1 MGSARRHRTVR
12 SVRRSRRKGPHP
24 ALQARCAWASPA
36 LAGEGVRS
44 RRSLGGEGLL
54 LPFPLLFL
62 IIFFYAPIAN
72 LLREGLTKDG
82 AFSLEFVRKILADDY
97 FQHVIL
103 FTLWQALLSTLAS
116 IILGLPLA
124 YILTRYDFPLKRA
137 VRALT
142 IVPFVLPA
150 ITVALG
156 FALLFGR
163 NGYLNQFLMKLF
175 GLSEPPLPIMYSLTG
190 IVLAHAFYNAPIIT
204 RTVHAA
210 WERLDPRYEES
221 ARTLGA
227 SRFYVFKDITLPM
240 ILPGLLSGAALV
252 FIFCFLSFPIVLS
265 VGGGRFSTIEVEIY
279 TRVVTRL
286 DPEFINYKLGAA
298 LALIGLMLSLGMTY
312 LYLRL
317 QGSFARQA
325 EHVRPRS
332 TIPLFV
338 GVRDLL
344 RPAKILLWLYVL
356 VSVLLFVGPVLAI
369 VIDSF
374 WEDTPGGGRWTLRWY
389 SYIFTP
395 DYEALLGDSPLQAIL
410 NSLGFGLGAT
420 MIAVP
425 LGLIFAYMIARLRWA
440 GRRLFDTLLMAPL
453 ATSSI
458 VLAFALLRAF
468 NAPPFKLAGT
478 ATAVI
483 IAHAVII
490 FPFVVRAL
498 VPVLENLD
506 MKIVEMARSLGASRW
521 RALREIELPLVAG
534 GLIAGAV
541 FAFALSLGEMS
552 ATLMLARPGLN
563 TMPVAVYRFLSQH
576 SLGAP
581 SAMSTVMI
589 AVSALA
595 FILLERWGE
604 RIFKHF

>member
-1 MGSARRHRTVR
+1 MRR
-12 SVRRSRRKGPHP
+12 
-24 ALQARCAWASPA
+24 W
-36 LAGEGVRS
+36 
-44 RRSLGGEGLL
+44 GGEQLL
-54 LPFPLLFL
+54 LALPVLFL
-62 IIFFYAPIAN
+62 VVFFYGPIAN

-82 AFSLEFVRKILADDY
+82 AFSLEFLWTVLTDDY
-97 FQHVIL
+97 FRHVIL

-116 IILGLPLA
+116 IALGLPLA
-124 YILTRYDFPLKRA
+124 FILTHYDFPLKRV

-163 NGYLNQFLMKLF
+163 NGYLNQLLMNLF

-221 ARTLGA
+221 ARALGA
-227 SRFYVFKDITLPM
+227 SRFFVFKDITLPM

-286 DPEFINYKLGAA
+286 DPQFVNYKIGAA
-298 LALIGLMLSLGMTY
+298 LALVGLVLSLAVTY

-317 QGSFARQA
+317 QGSLARQT
-325 EHVRPRS
+325 EQLRPRP
-332 TIPLFV
+332 TAPLFA

-344 RPAKILLWLYVL
+344 RPAKLLVWLYVL
-356 VSVLLFVGPVLAI
+356 ISVILFVGPVAAI
-369 VIDSF
+369 VVDSLR
-374 WEDTPGGGRWTLRWY
+374 EETAEGARWTLRWY

-395 DYEALLGDSPLQAIL
+395 NYEALVGDSPLRAII
-410 NSLGFGLGAT
+410 NSLSFGLGAT
-420 MIAVP
+420 AIAVP
-425 LGLIFAYMIARLRWA
+425 LGLIFAYVIARLHWA

-468 NAPPFKLAGT
+468 NAPPLRLVGT

-490 FPFVVRAL
+490 FPFIVRAL
-498 VPVLENLD
+498 VPILESLD
-506 MKIVEMARSLGASRW
+506 VRLTEMARSLGAGRF
-521 RALREIELPLVAG
+521 RALRDIELPLVAT

-552 ATLMLARPGLN
+552 ATLMLARPGLS

-581 SAMSTVMI
+581 SAMSVVMI
-589 AVSALA
+589 AVSAIA

-604 RIFKHF
+604 RALRF

>member
-1 MGSARRHRTVR
+1 
-12 SVRRSRRKGPHP
+12 
-24 ALQARCAWASPA
+24 
-36 LAGEGVRS
+36 
-44 RRSLGGEGLL
+44 
-54 LPFPLLFL
+54 
-62 IIFFYAPIAN
+62 
-72 LLREGLTKDG
+72 
-82 AFSLEFVRKILADDY
+82 
-97 FQHVIL
+97 
-103 FTLWQALLSTLAS
+103 
-116 IILGLPLA
+116 
-124 YILTRYDFPLKRA
+124 

-163 NGYLNQFLMKLF
+163 NGYLNQFLMHLF

-221 ARTLGA
+221 ARALGA
-227 SRFYVFKDITLPM
+227 SRFFVFKDITLPM

-286 DPEFINYKLGAA
+286 DPQFVNYKIGAA
-298 LALIGLMLSLGMTY
+298 LALVGLVLSLAVTY

-317 QGSFARQA
+317 QGSLALQT
-325 EHVRPRS
+325 EQLRPRP
-332 TIPLFV
+332 TAPLFA

-344 RPAKILLWLYVL
+344 RPAKLLVWLYVL
-356 VSVLLFVGPVLAI
+356 ISVILFVGPVAAI
-369 VIDSF
+369 VVDSLR
-374 WEDTPGGGRWTLRWY
+374 EETAEGARWTLRWY

-395 DYEALLGDSPLQAIL
+395 NYEALVGDSPLRAIV
-410 NSLGFGLGAT
+410 NSLIFGLGAT
-420 MIAVP
+420 AIAVP
-425 LGLIFAYMIARLRWA
+425 LGLIFAYVIARLRLDRSSC
-440 GRRLFDTLLMAPL
+440 RRRRQGVQSRRSLVDTLLMAPL

-468 NAPPFKLAGT
+468 NAPPLRLVGT

-490 FPFVVRAL
+490 FPFIVRAL
-498 VPVLENLD
+498 VPILESLD
-506 MKIVEMARSLGASRW
+506 VRLTEMARSLGAGRF
-521 RALREIELPLVAG
+521 RALRDIELPLVAT

-541 FAFALSLGEMS
+541 LAFALSLGEMS
-552 ATLMLARPGLN
+552 ATLMLARPGLS

-581 SAMSTVMI
+581 SAMSVVMI
-589 AVSALA
+589 AVSAIA

-604 RIFKHF
+604 RALRF

>member
-1 MGSARRHRTVR
+1 MNMRR
-12 SVRRSRRKGPHP
+12 
-24 ALQARCAWASPA
+24 W
-36 LAGEGVRS
+36 
-44 RRSLGGEGLL
+44 GGEQLL
-54 LPFPLLFL
+54 LALPVLFL
-62 IIFFYAPIAN
+62 VVFFYGPIAN

-82 AFSLEFVRKILADDY
+82 AFSLEFLWAVLTDDY
-97 FQHVIL
+97 FRHVIL

-116 IILGLPLA
+116 IALGLPLA
-124 YILTRYDFPLKRA
+124 FILTHYDFPLKRI

-163 NGYLNQFLMKLF
+163 NGYLNQLLMNLF

-221 ARTLGA
+221 ARALGA
-227 SRFYVFKDITLPM
+227 SRFFVFKDITLPM

-286 DPEFINYKLGAA
+286 DPQFVNYKIGAA
-298 LALIGLMLSLGMTY
+298 LALVGLVLSLAVTY

-317 QGSFARQA
+317 QGSLARQT
-325 EHVRPRS
+325 EQLRPRP
-332 TIPLFV
+332 TAPLFA

-344 RPAKILLWLYVL
+344 RPTKLLVWLYVL
-356 VSVLLFVGPVLAI
+356 ISVILFVGPVAAI
-369 VIDSF
+369 VVDSLR
-374 WEDTPGGGRWTLRWY
+374 EETAEGARWTLRWY

-395 DYEALLGDSPLQAIL
+395 NYEALVGDSPLRAIV
-410 NSLGFGLGAT
+410 NSLIFGLGAT
-420 MIAVP
+420 AIAVP
-425 LGLIFAYMIARLRWA
+425 LGLIFAYVIARLRLDRSSC
-440 GRRLFDTLLMAPL
+440 RRRRQGVQSRRSLVDTLLMAPL

-468 NAPPFKLAGT
+468 NAPPLRLVGT

-490 FPFVVRAL
+490 FPFIVRAL
-498 VPVLENLD
+498 VPILESLD
-506 MKIVEMARSLGASRW
+506 VRLTEMARSLGAGRF
-521 RALREIELPLVAG
+521 RALRDIELPLVAT

-552 ATLMLARPGLN
+552 ATLMLARPGLS

-581 SAMSTVMI
+581 SAMSVVMI
-589 AVSALA
+589 AVSAIA

-604 RIFKHF
+604 RALRF

>member
-1 MGSARRHRTVR
+1 MRR
-12 SVRRSRRKGPHP
+12 
-24 ALQARCAWASPA
+24 W
-36 LAGEGVRS
+36 
-44 RRSLGGEGLL
+44 GGEQLL
-54 LPFPLLFL
+54 LALPVLFL
-62 IIFFYAPIAN
+62 VVFFYGPIAN

-82 AFSLEFVRKILADDY
+82 AFSLEFLWTVLTDDY
-97 FQHVIL
+97 FRHVIL

-116 IILGLPLA
+116 IALGLPLA
-124 YILTRYDFPLKRA
+124 FILTHYDFPLKRV

-156 FALLFGR
+156 FVLLFGR
-163 NGYLNQFLMKLF
+163 NGYLNQLLMHLF

-221 ARTLGA
+221 ARALGA
-227 SRFYVFKDITLPM
+227 SRFSVFKDITLPL

-286 DPEFINYKLGAA
+286 DPQFVNYKIGAA
-298 LALIGLMLSLGMTY
+298 LALVGLVLSLAVTY

-317 QGSFARQA
+317 QGGLARQT
-325 EHVRPRS
+325 EQLRPRP
-332 TIPLFV
+332 TAPLFA

-344 RPAKILLWLYVL
+344 RPTKLLVWLYVL
-356 VSVLLFVGPVLAI
+356 ISVILFVGPVAAI
-369 VIDSF
+369 VVDSLR
-374 WEDTPGGGRWTLRWY
+374 EETAEGARWTLRWY

-395 DYEALLGDSPLQAIL
+395 NYEALVGDSPLRAII
-410 NSLGFGLGAT
+410 NSLSFGLGAT
-420 MIAVP
+420 AIAVP
-425 LGLIFAYMIARLRWA
+425 LGLIFAYVIARLHWA

-468 NAPPFKLAGT
+468 NAPPLRLVGSS
-478 ATAVI
+478 TAVI

-490 FPFVVRAL
+490 FPFIVRAL
-498 VPVLENLD
+498 VPILESLD
-506 MKIVEMARSLGASRW
+506 VRLTEMARSLGAGRF
-521 RALREIELPLVAG
+521 RALRDIELPLVAT

-552 ATLMLARPGLN
+552 ATLMLARPGLS

-581 SAMSTVMI
+581 SAMSVVMI
-589 AVSALA
+589 AVSAIA

-604 RIFKHF
+604 RALRF

>member
-1 MGSARRHRTVR
+1 MRR
-12 SVRRSRRKGPHP
+12 
-24 ALQARCAWASPA
+24 W
-36 LAGEGVRS
+36 
-44 RRSLGGEGLL
+44 GGEQLL
-54 LPFPLLFL
+54 LALPVLFL
-62 IIFFYAPIAN
+62 VVFFYGPIAN

-82 AFSLEFVRKILADDY
+82 AFSLEFLWAVLTDDY
-97 FQHVIL
+97 FRHVIL

-116 IILGLPLA
+116 IALGLPLA
-124 YILTRYDFPLKRA
+124 FILTHYDFPLKRI

-156 FALLFGR
+156 FVLLFGR
-163 NGYLNQFLMKLF
+163 NGYLNQLLMHLF

-221 ARTLGA
+221 ARALGA
-227 SRFYVFKDITLPM
+227 SRFFVFKDITLPM

-286 DPEFINYKLGAA
+286 DPQFVNYKIGAA
-298 LALIGLMLSLGMTY
+298 LALVGLVLSLAVTY

-317 QGSFARQA
+317 QGSLARQT
-325 EHVRPRS
+325 EQLRPRP
-332 TIPLFV
+332 TAPLFA

-344 RPAKILLWLYVL
+344 RPTKLLVWLYVL
-356 VSVLLFVGPVLAI
+356 ISVILFVGPVAAI
-369 VIDSF
+369 VVDSLR
-374 WEDTPGGGRWTLRWY
+374 EETAEGARWTLRWY

-395 DYEALLGDSPLQAIL
+395 NYEALVGDSPLRAIV
-410 NSLGFGLGAT
+410 NSLSFGLGAT
-420 MIAVP
+420 AIAVP
-425 LGLIFAYMIARLRWA
+425 LGLIFAYVIARLHWA

-468 NAPPFKLAGT
+468 NAPPLRLVGT

-490 FPFVVRAL
+490 FPFIVRAL
-498 VPVLENLD
+498 VPILESLD
-506 MKIVEMARSLGASRW
+506 VRLTEMARSLGAGRF
-521 RALREIELPLVAG
+521 RALRDIELPLVAT

-552 ATLMLARPGLN
+552 ATLMLARPGLS

-581 SAMSTVMI
+581 SAMSVVMI
-589 AVSALA
+589 AVSAIA

-604 RIFKHF
+604 RALRF

>member
-1 MGSARRHRTVR
+1 MRR
-12 SVRRSRRKGPHP
+12 
-24 ALQARCAWASPA
+24 W
-36 LAGEGVRS
+36 
-44 RRSLGGEGLL
+44 GGEQLL
-54 LPFPLLFL
+54 LALPVLFL
-62 IIFFYAPIAN
+62 VVFFYGPIAN

-82 AFSLEFVRKILADDY
+82 AFSLEFLWAVLTDDY
-97 FQHVIL
+97 FRYVIL

-116 IILGLPLA
+116 IALGLPLA
-124 YILTRYDFPLKRA
+124 FILTHYDFPLKRVA
-137 VRALT
+137 RALT

-163 NGYLNQFLMKLF
+163 NGYLNQFLMNLF

-190 IVLAHAFYNAPIIT
+190 IVLAHAFYNAPVIT

-210 WERLDPRYEES
+210 WERIDPRYEES
-221 ARTLGA
+221 ARALGA
-227 SRFYVFKDITLPM
+227 SRFFVFKDITLPM

-286 DPEFINYKLGAA
+286 DPQFVNYKIGAA
-298 LALIGLMLSLGMTY
+298 LALVGLVLSLAVTY

-317 QGSFARQA
+317 QGGLARQT
-325 EHVRPRS
+325 EQLRPRP
-332 TIPLFV
+332 TAPLFA

-344 RPAKILLWLYVL
+344 RPTKLLVWLYVL
-356 VSVLLFVGPVLAI
+356 CSVILFVGPVVAI
-369 VIDSF
+369 VVDSLR
-374 WEDTPGGGRWTLRWY
+374 EETAEGARWTLRWY

-395 DYEALLGDSPLQAIL
+395 NYEALVGDSPLRAIV
-410 NSLGFGLGAT
+410 NSVSFGLGAT
-420 MIAVP
+420 AIAVP
-425 LGLIFAYMIARLRWA
+425 LGLIFAYVIARLRWA

-468 NAPPFKLAGT
+468 NVPPLRLVGT

-490 FPFVVRAL
+490 FPFIVRAL
-498 VPVLENLD
+498 VPILESLD
-506 MKIVEMARSLGASRW
+506 VRLTEMARSLGAGRW
-521 RALREIELPLVAG
+521 RALREIELPLVAT

-552 ATLMLARPGLN
+552 ATLMLARPGLS

-581 SAMSTVMI
+581 SAMSVVMI
-589 AVSALA
+589 AVSAIA

-604 RIFKHF
+604 RALRF

>member
-1 MGSARRHRTVR
+1 MRR
-12 SVRRSRRKGPHP
+12 
-24 ALQARCAWASPA
+24 W
-36 LAGEGVRS
+36 
-44 RRSLGGEGLL
+44 GGEQLL
-54 LPFPLLFL
+54 LALPVLFL
-62 IIFFYAPIAN
+62 VVFFYGPIAN

-82 AFSLEFVRKILADDY
+82 AFSLEFLWAVLTDDY
-97 FQHVIL
+97 FRHVIL

-116 IILGLPLA
+116 IALGLPLA
-124 YILTRYDFPLKRA
+124 FILTHYDFPLKRI

-163 NGYLNQFLMKLF
+163 NGYLNQFLMHLF

-221 ARTLGA
+221 ARALGA
-227 SRFYVFKDITLPM
+227 SRFSVFKDITLPL

-286 DPEFINYKLGAA
+286 DPQFVNYKIGAA
-298 LALIGLMLSLGMTY
+298 LALVGLVLSLAVTY

-317 QGSFARQA
+317 QGGLARQT
-325 EHVRPRS
+325 EQLRPRP
-332 TIPLFV
+332 TAPLFA

-344 RPAKILLWLYVL
+344 RPTKLLVWLYVL
-356 VSVLLFVGPVLAI
+356 CSVILFVGPVAAI
-369 VIDSF
+369 VVDSLR
-374 WEDTPGGGRWTLRWY
+374 EETAEGARWTLRWY

-395 DYEALLGDSPLQAIL
+395 NYEALVGDSPLRAIV
-410 NSLGFGLGAT
+410 NSLIFGLGAT
-420 MIAVP
+420 AIAVP
-425 LGLIFAYMIARLRWA
+425 LGLIFAYVIARLRLDRSSC
-440 GRRLFDTLLMAPL
+440 RRRRQGVQSRRSLVDTLLMAPL

-468 NAPPFKLAGT
+468 NAPPLRLVGT

-490 FPFVVRAL
+490 FPFIVRAL
-498 VPVLENLD
+498 VPILESLD
-506 MKIVEMARSLGASRW
+506 VRLTEMARSLGAGRF
-521 RALREIELPLVAG
+521 RALRDIELPLVAT

-552 ATLMLARPGLN
+552 ATLMLARPGLS

-581 SAMSTVMI
+581 SAMSVVMI
-589 AVSALA
+589 AVSAIA

-604 RIFKHF
+604 RALRF

>member
-1 MGSARRHRTVR
+1 MRR
-12 SVRRSRRKGPHP
+12 
-24 ALQARCAWASPA
+24 W
-36 LAGEGVRS
+36 
-44 RRSLGGEGLL
+44 GGEQLL
-54 LPFPLLFL
+54 LALPVLFL
-62 IIFFYAPIAN
+62 VVFFYGPIAN

-82 AFSLEFVRKILADDY
+82 AFSLEFLWTVLTDDY
-97 FQHVIL
+97 FRYVIL

-116 IILGLPLA
+116 IALGLLLA
-124 YILTRYDFPLKRA
+124 FILTHYDFPLKRVA
-137 VRALT
+137 RALT

-163 NGYLNQFLMKLF
+163 NGYLNQLLMHLF

-221 ARTLGA
+221 ARALGA
-227 SRFYVFKDITLPM
+227 SRFFVFKDITLPM

-286 DPEFINYKLGAA
+286 DPQFVNYKIGAA
-298 LALIGLMLSLGMTY
+298 LALVGLVLSLAVTY

-317 QGSFARQA
+317 QGSLARQT
-325 EHVRPRS
+325 EQLRPRP
-332 TIPLFV
+332 TAPLFA

-344 RPAKILLWLYVL
+344 RPTKLLVWLYVL
-356 VSVLLFVGPVLAI
+356 ISVILFVGPVAAI
-369 VIDSF
+369 VVDSLR
-374 WEDTPGGGRWTLRWY
+374 EETVEGARWTLRWY

-395 DYEALLGDSPLQAIL
+395 NYEALVGDSPLRAIV
-410 NSLGFGLGAT
+410 NSLIFGLGAT
-420 MIAVP
+420 AIAVP
-425 LGLIFAYMIARLRWA
+425 LGLIFAYVIARLHWA

-468 NAPPFKLAGT
+468 NAPPLRLVGT

-490 FPFVVRAL
+490 FPFIVRAL
-498 VPVLENLD
+498 VPILESLD
-506 MKIVEMARSLGASRW
+506 VRLTEMARSLGASRW
-521 RALREIELPLVAG
+521 RVLRDIELPLVAT

-541 FAFALSLGEMS
+541 LAFALSLGEMS
-552 ATLMLARPGLN
+552 ATLMLARPGLS

-581 SAMSTVMI
+581 SAMSVVMI
-589 AVSALA
+589 AVSAIA

-604 RIFKHF
+604 RALRF

>member
-1 MGSARRHRTVR
+1 MRR
-12 SVRRSRRKGPHP
+12 
-24 ALQARCAWASPA
+24 W
-36 LAGEGVRS
+36 
-44 RRSLGGEGLL
+44 GGEQLL
-54 LPFPLLFL
+54 LALPVLFL
-62 IIFFYAPIAN
+62 VVFFYGPIAN

-82 AFSLEFVRKILADDY
+82 AFSLEFLWAVLTDDY
-97 FQHVIL
+97 FRHVIL

-116 IILGLPLA
+116 IALGLPLA
-124 YILTRYDFPLKRA
+124 FILTHYDFPLKRI

-156 FALLFGR
+156 FVLLFGR
-163 NGYLNQFLMKLF
+163 NGYLNQFLMHLF

-221 ARTLGA
+221 ARALGA
-227 SRFYVFKDITLPM
+227 SRFFVFKDITLPM

-286 DPEFINYKLGAA
+286 DPQFVNYKIGAA
-298 LALIGLMLSLGMTY
+298 LALVGLVLSLAVTY

-317 QGSFARQA
+317 QGSLARQT
-325 EHVRPRS
+325 EQLRPRP
-332 TIPLFV
+332 TAPLFA

-344 RPAKILLWLYVL
+344 RPTKLLVWLYVL
-356 VSVLLFVGPVLAI
+356 VSVILFVGPVAAI
-369 VIDSF
+369 VVDSLR
-374 WEDTPGGGRWTLRWY
+374 EETAEGARWTLRWY

-395 DYEALLGDSPLQAIL
+395 NYEALVGDSPLRAIV
-410 NSLGFGLGAT
+410 NSLIFGLGAT
-420 MIAVP
+420 AIAVP
-425 LGLIFAYMIARLRWA
+425 LGLIFAYVIARLHWA

-468 NAPPFKLAGT
+468 NAPPLRLVGT

-490 FPFVVRAL
+490 FPFIVRAL
-498 VPVLENLD
+498 VPILESLD
-506 MKIVEMARSLGASRW
+506 VRLTEMARSLGAGRF
-521 RALREIELPLVAG
+521 RVLRDIELPLVAT

-541 FAFALSLGEMS
+541 LAFALSLGEMS
-552 ATLMLARPGLN
+552 ATLMLARPGLS

-581 SAMSTVMI
+581 SAMSVVMI
-589 AVSALA
+589 AVSAIA

-604 RIFKHF
+604 RALRF

>member
-1 MGSARRHRTVR
+1 VNMRR
-12 SVRRSRRKGPHP
+12 
-24 ALQARCAWASPA
+24 W
-36 LAGEGVRS
+36 
-44 RRSLGGEGLL
+44 GGEQLL
-54 LPFPLLFL
+54 LALPVLFL
-62 IIFFYAPIAN
+62 VVFFYGPIAN

-82 AFSLEFVRKILADDY
+82 AFSLEFLWAVLTDDY
-97 FQHVIL
+97 FRHVIL

-116 IILGLPLA
+116 IALGLPLA
-124 YILTRYDFPLKRA
+124 FILTHYDFPLKRI

-163 NGYLNQFLMKLF
+163 NGYLNQLLMNLF

-221 ARTLGA
+221 ARALGA
-227 SRFYVFKDITLPM
+227 SRFFVFKDITLPM

-286 DPEFINYKLGAA
+286 DPQFVNYKIGAA
-298 LALIGLMLSLGMTY
+298 LALVGLVLSLAVTY

-317 QGSFARQA
+317 QGSLARQT
-325 EHVRPRS
+325 EQLRPRP
-332 TIPLFV
+332 TAPLFA

-344 RPAKILLWLYVL
+344 RPTKLLVWLYVL
-356 VSVLLFVGPVLAI
+356 ISVILFVGPVAAI
-369 VIDSF
+369 VVDSLR
-374 WEDTPGGGRWTLRWY
+374 EETAEGARWTLRWY

-395 DYEALLGDSPLQAIL
+395 NYEALVGDSPLRAIV
-410 NSLGFGLGAT
+410 NSLIFGLGAT
-420 MIAVP
+420 AIAVP
-425 LGLIFAYMIARLRWA
+425 LGLIFAYVIARLRLDRSSC
-440 GRRLFDTLLMAPL
+440 RRRRQGVQSRRSLVDTLLMAPL

-468 NAPPFKLAGT
+468 NAPPLRLVGT

-490 FPFVVRAL
+490 FPFIVRAL
-498 VPVLENLD
+498 VPILESLD
-506 MKIVEMARSLGASRW
+506 VRLTEMARSLGAGRF
-521 RALREIELPLVAG
+521 RALRDIELPLVAT

-552 ATLMLARPGLN
+552 ATLMLARPGLS

-581 SAMSTVMI
+581 SAMSVVMI
-589 AVSALA
+589 AVSAIA

-604 RIFKHF
+604 RALRF

>member
-1 MGSARRHRTVR
+1 MLL
-12 SVRRSRRKGPHP
+12 
-24 ALQARCAWASPA
+24 ALP
-36 LAGEGVRS
+36 V
-44 RRSLGGEGLL
+44 
-54 LPFPLLFL
+54 LFL
-62 IIFFYAPIAN
+62 VVFFYGPIAN
-72 LLREGLTKDG
+72 LLREGFTKDG
-82 AFSLEFVRKILADDY
+82 AFSLEFLWTVLTDDY
-97 FQHVIL
+97 FRHVIL

-116 IILGLPLA
+116 IALGLPLA
-124 YILTRYDFPLKRA
+124 FILTHYDFPLKRVA
-137 VRALT
+137 RALT

-163 NGYLNQFLMKLF
+163 NGYLNQFLMHLF

-221 ARTLGA
+221 ARALGA
-227 SRFYVFKDITLPM
+227 SRFFVFKDITLPM

-286 DPEFINYKLGAA
+286 DPQFVNYKIGAA
-298 LALIGLMLSLGMTY
+298 LALVGLVLSLAVTY

-317 QGSFARQA
+317 QGGLARQT
-325 EHVRPRS
+325 EQLRPRP
-332 TIPLFV
+332 TAPLLA

-344 RPAKILLWLYVL
+344 RPTKLLVWLYVL
-356 VSVLLFVGPVLAI
+356 VSVILFVGPVAAI
-369 VIDSF
+369 VVDSLR
-374 WEDTPGGGRWTLRWY
+374 EETAEGARWTLRWY

-395 DYEALLGDSPLQAIL
+395 NYEALVGDSPLRAIV
-410 NSLGFGLGAT
+410 NSLIFGLGAT
-420 MIAVP
+420 AIAVP
-425 LGLIFAYMIARLRWA
+425 LGLIFAYVIARLRLDRSSC
-440 GRRLFDTLLMAPL
+440 RRRRQGVQSRRSLVDTLLMAPL

-468 NAPPFKLAGT
+468 NAPPLRLVGSS
-478 ATAVI
+478 TAVI

-490 FPFVVRAL
+490 FPFIVRAL
-498 VPVLENLD
+498 VPILESLD
-506 MKIVEMARSLGASRW
+506 VRLTEMARSLGASRW
-521 RALREIELPLVAG
+521 RVLRDIELPLVAT

-552 ATLMLARPGLN
+552 ATLMLARPGLS

-581 SAMSTVMI
+581 SAMSVVMI
-589 AVSALA
+589 AVSAIA

-604 RIFKHF
+604 RALRF

>member
-1 MGSARRHRTVR
+1 MRR
-12 SVRRSRRKGPHP
+12 
-24 ALQARCAWASPA
+24 W
-36 LAGEGVRS
+36 
-44 RRSLGGEGLL
+44 GGEQLL
-54 LPFPLLFL
+54 LALPVLFL
-62 IIFFYAPIAN
+62 VVFFYGPIAN

-82 AFSLEFVRKILADDY
+82 AFSLEFLWTVLTDDY
-97 FQHVIL
+97 FRHVIL

-116 IILGLPLA
+116 IALGLPLA
-124 YILTRYDFPLKRA
+124 FILTHYDFPLKRI

-163 NGYLNQFLMKLF
+163 NGYLNQFLMHLF

-221 ARTLGA
+221 ARALGA
-227 SRFYVFKDITLPM
+227 SRFFVFKDITLPM

-286 DPEFINYKLGAA
+286 DPQFVNYKIGAA
-298 LALIGLMLSLGMTY
+298 LALVGLVLSLAVTY

-317 QGSFARQA
+317 QGSLARQT
-325 EHVRPRS
+325 EQLRPRP
-332 TIPLFV
+332 TAPLFA

-344 RPAKILLWLYVL
+344 RPTKLLVWLYVL
-356 VSVLLFVGPVLAI
+356 ISVILFVGPVAAI
-369 VIDSF
+369 VVDSLR
-374 WEDTPGGGRWTLRWY
+374 EETAEGARWTLRWY

-395 DYEALLGDSPLQAIL
+395 NYEALVGDSPLRAIV
-410 NSLGFGLGAT
+410 NSLIFGLGAT
-420 MIAVP
+420 AIAVP
-425 LGLIFAYMIARLRWA
+425 LGLIFAYVIARLRQTSSGLYAFASHWLA
-440 GRRLFDTLLMAPL
+440 KMKPTRSVRSLVDTLLMAPL

-468 NAPPFKLAGT
+468 NAPPLRLVGT

-490 FPFVVRAL
+490 FPFIVRAL
-498 VPVLENLD
+498 VPILESLD
-506 MKIVEMARSLGASRW
+506 VRLTEMARSLGAGRF
-521 RALREIELPLVAG
+521 RVLRDIELPLVAT

-552 ATLMLARPGLN
+552 ATLMLARPGLS

-581 SAMSTVMI
+581 SAMSVVMI
-589 AVSALA
+589 AVSAIA

-604 RIFKHF
+604 RALRF

>member
-1 MGSARRHRTVR
+1 VNMRR
-12 SVRRSRRKGPHP
+12 
-24 ALQARCAWASPA
+24 W
-36 LAGEGVRS
+36 
-44 RRSLGGEGLL
+44 GGEQLL
-54 LPFPLLFL
+54 LALPVLFL
-62 IIFFYAPIAN
+62 VVFFYGPIAN

-82 AFSLEFVRKILADDY
+82 AFSLEFLWTVLTDDY
-97 FQHVIL
+97 FRHVIL

-116 IILGLPLA
+116 IALGLPLA
-124 YILTRYDFPLKRA
+124 FILTHYDFPLKRV

-163 NGYLNQFLMKLF
+163 NGYLNQFLMHLF

-221 ARTLGA
+221 ARALGA
-227 SRFYVFKDITLPM
+227 SRFFVFKDITLPM

-286 DPEFINYKLGAA
+286 DPQFVNYKIGAA
-298 LALIGLMLSLGMTY
+298 LALVGLVLSLAVTY

-317 QGSFARQA
+317 QGSLARQT
-325 EHVRPRS
+325 EQLRPRP
-332 TIPLFV
+332 TAPLFA

-344 RPAKILLWLYVL
+344 RPTKLLVWLYVL
-356 VSVLLFVGPVLAI
+356 ISVILFVGPVAAI
-369 VIDSF
+369 VVDSLR
-374 WEDTPGGGRWTLRWY
+374 EETAEGARWTLRWY

-395 DYEALLGDSPLQAIL
+395 NYEALVGDSPLRAII
-410 NSLGFGLGAT
+410 NSLSFGLGAT
-420 MIAVP
+420 AIAVP
-425 LGLIFAYMIARLRWA
+425 LGLIFAYVIARLRLDRSSC
-440 GRRLFDTLLMAPL
+440 RRRRQGVQSRRSLVDTLLMAPL

-468 NAPPFKLAGT
+468 NAPPLRLVGT

-490 FPFVVRAL
+490 FPFIVRAL
-498 VPVLENLD
+498 VPILESLD
-506 MKIVEMARSLGASRW
+506 VRLTEMARSLGASRF
-521 RALREIELPLVAG
+521 RALRDIELPLVAT

-552 ATLMLARPGLN
+552 ATLMLARPGLS

-581 SAMSTVMI
+581 SAMSVVMI
-589 AVSALA
+589 AVSAIA

-604 RIFKHF
+604 RALRF

>member
-1 MGSARRHRTVR
+1 MRR
-12 SVRRSRRKGPHP
+12 
-24 ALQARCAWASPA
+24 W
-36 LAGEGVRS
+36 
-44 RRSLGGEGLL
+44 GGEQLL
-54 LPFPLLFL
+54 LALPVLFL
-62 IIFFYAPIAN
+62 VVFFYGPIAN

-82 AFSLEFVRKILADDY
+82 AFSLEFLWAVLTDDY
-97 FQHVIL
+97 FRHVIL

-116 IILGLPLA
+116 IALGLPLA
-124 YILTRYDFPLKRA
+124 FILTHYDFPLKRI

-156 FALLFGR
+156 FVLLFGR
-163 NGYLNQFLMKLF
+163 NGYLNQLLMHLF

-221 ARTLGA
+221 ARALGA
-227 SRFYVFKDITLPM
+227 SRFFVFKDITLPM

-286 DPEFINYKLGAA
+286 DPQFVNYKIGAA
-298 LALIGLMLSLGMTY
+298 LALVGLVLSLAVTY

-317 QGSFARQA
+317 QGSLARQT
-325 EHVRPRS
+325 EQLRPRP
-332 TIPLFV
+332 TAPLFA

-344 RPAKILLWLYVL
+344 RPAKLLVWLYVL
-356 VSVLLFVGPVLAI
+356 ISVILFVGPVAAI
-369 VIDSF
+369 VVDSLR
-374 WEDTPGGGRWTLRWY
+374 EETAEGARWTLRWY

-395 DYEALLGDSPLQAIL
+395 NYEALVGDSPLRAIV
-410 NSLGFGLGAT
+410 NSLIFGLGAT
-420 MIAVP
+420 AIAVP
-425 LGLIFAYMIARLRWA
+425 LGLIFAYVIARLHWA

-468 NAPPFKLAGT
+468 NAPPLRLVGT

-490 FPFVVRAL
+490 FPFIVRAL
-498 VPVLENLD
+498 VPILESLD
-506 MKIVEMARSLGASRW
+506 VRLTEMARSLGAGRF
-521 RALREIELPLVAG
+521 RALRDIELPLVAT

-552 ATLMLARPGLN
+552 ATLMLARPGLS

-581 SAMSTVMI
+581 SAMSVVMI
-589 AVSALA
+589 AVSAIA

-604 RIFKHF
+604 RALRF

>member
-1 MGSARRHRTVR
+1 MRR
-12 SVRRSRRKGPHP
+12 
-24 ALQARCAWASPA
+24 W
-36 LAGEGVRS
+36 
-44 RRSLGGEGLL
+44 GGEQLL
-54 LPFPLLFL
+54 LALPVLFL
-62 IIFFYAPIAN
+62 VVFFYGPIAN

-82 AFSLEFVRKILADDY
+82 AFSLEFLWTVLTDDY
-97 FQHVIL
+97 FRHVIL

-116 IILGLPLA
+116 IALGLPLA
-124 YILTRYDFPLKRA
+124 FILTHYDFPLKRI

-163 NGYLNQFLMKLF
+163 NGYLNQLLMHLF

-221 ARTLGA
+221 ARALGA
-227 SRFYVFKDITLPM
+227 SRFFVFKDITLPM

-286 DPEFINYKLGAA
+286 DPQFVNYKIGAA
-298 LALIGLMLSLGMTY
+298 LALVGLVLSLAVTY

-317 QGSFARQA
+317 QGSLARQT
-325 EHVRPRS
+325 EQLRPRP
-332 TIPLFV
+332 TAPLFA

-344 RPAKILLWLYVL
+344 RPAKLLVWLYVL
-356 VSVLLFVGPVLAI
+356 ISVILFVGPVAAI
-369 VIDSF
+369 VVDSLR
-374 WEDTPGGGRWTLRWY
+374 EETAEGARWTLRWY

-395 DYEALLGDSPLQAIL
+395 NYEALVGDSPLRAIV
-410 NSLGFGLGAT
+410 NSLIFGLGAT
-420 MIAVP
+420 AIAVP
-425 LGLIFAYMIARLRWA
+425 LGLIFAYVIARLHWA

-468 NAPPFKLAGT
+468 NAPPLRLVGT

-490 FPFVVRAL
+490 FPFIVRAL
-498 VPVLENLD
+498 VPILESLD
-506 MKIVEMARSLGASRW
+506 VRLTEMARSLGAGRF
-521 RALREIELPLVAG
+521 RVLRDIELPLVAT

-552 ATLMLARPGLN
+552 ATLMLARPGLS

-581 SAMSTVMI
+581 SAMSVVMI
-589 AVSALA
+589 AVSAIA

-604 RIFKHF
+604 RALRF

>member
-1 MGSARRHRTVR
+1 VNMRR
-12 SVRRSRRKGPHP
+12 
-24 ALQARCAWASPA
+24 W
-36 LAGEGVRS
+36 
-44 RRSLGGEGLL
+44 GGEQLL
-54 LPFPLLFL
+54 LALPVLFL
-62 IIFFYAPIAN
+62 VVFFYGPIAN

-82 AFSLEFVRKILADDY
+82 AFSLEFLWTVLTDDY
-97 FQHVIL
+97 FRHVIL

-116 IILGLPLA
+116 IALGLPLA
-124 YILTRYDFPLKRA
+124 FILTHYDFPLKRV

-163 NGYLNQFLMKLF
+163 NGYLNQLLMNLF

-221 ARTLGA
+221 ARALGA
-227 SRFYVFKDITLPM
+227 SRFFVFKDITLPM

-286 DPEFINYKLGAA
+286 DPQFVNYKIGAA
-298 LALIGLMLSLGMTY
+298 LALVGLVLSLAVTY

-317 QGSFARQA
+317 QGSLARQT
-325 EHVRPRS
+325 EQLRPRP
-332 TIPLFV
+332 TAPLFA

-344 RPAKILLWLYVL
+344 RPAKLLVWLYVL
-356 VSVLLFVGPVLAI
+356 ISVILFVGPVAAI
-369 VIDSF
+369 VVDSLR
-374 WEDTPGGGRWTLRWY
+374 EETAEGARWTLRWY

-395 DYEALLGDSPLQAIL
+395 NYEALVGDSPLRAIV
-410 NSLGFGLGAT
+410 NSLIFGLGAT
-420 MIAVP
+420 AIAVP
-425 LGLIFAYMIARLRWA
+425 LGLIFAYVIARLHWA

-468 NAPPFKLAGT
+468 NAPPLRLVGT

-490 FPFVVRAL
+490 FPFIVRAL
-498 VPVLENLD
+498 VPILESLD
-506 MKIVEMARSLGASRW
+506 VRLTEMARSLGAGRF
-521 RALREIELPLVAG
+521 RVLRDIELPLVAT

-552 ATLMLARPGLN
+552 ATLMLARPGLS
-563 TMPVAVYRFLSQH
+563 TMPVTVYRFLSQH

-581 SAMSTVMI
+581 SAMSVVMI
-589 AVSALA
+589 AVSAIA

-604 RIFKHF
+604 RALRF

>member
-1 MGSARRHRTVR
+1 MRR
-12 SVRRSRRKGPHP
+12 
-24 ALQARCAWASPA
+24 W
-36 LAGEGVRS
+36 
-44 RRSLGGEGLL
+44 GGEQLL
-54 LPFPLLFL
+54 LALPVLFL
-62 IIFFYAPIAN
+62 VVFFYGPIAN

-82 AFSLEFVRKILADDY
+82 AFSLEFLWTVLTDDY
-97 FQHVIL
+97 FRHVIL

-116 IILGLPLA
+116 IALGLPLA
-124 YILTRYDFPLKRA
+124 FILTHYDFPLKRV

-163 NGYLNQFLMKLF
+163 NGYLNQLLMNLF

-221 ARTLGA
+221 ARALGA
-227 SRFYVFKDITLPM
+227 SRFFVFKDITLPM

-286 DPEFINYKLGAA
+286 DPQFVNYKIGAA
-298 LALIGLMLSLGMTY
+298 LALVGLVLSLAVTY

-317 QGSFARQA
+317 QGSLARQT
-325 EHVRPRS
+325 EQLRPRP
-332 TIPLFV
+332 TAPLFA

-344 RPAKILLWLYVL
+344 RPAKLLVWLYVL
-356 VSVLLFVGPVLAI
+356 ISVILFVGPVAAI
-369 VIDSF
+369 VVDSLR
-374 WEDTPGGGRWTLRWY
+374 EETAEGARWTLRWY

-395 DYEALLGDSPLQAIL
+395 NYEALVGDSPLRAIV
-410 NSLGFGLGAT
+410 NSLIFGLGAT
-420 MIAVP
+420 AIAVP
-425 LGLIFAYMIARLRWA
+425 LGLIFAYVIARLHWA

-468 NAPPFKLAGT
+468 NAPPLRLVGT

-490 FPFVVRAL
+490 FPFIVRAL
-498 VPVLENLD
+498 VPILESLD
-506 MKIVEMARSLGASRW
+506 VRLTEMARSLGASRF
-521 RALREIELPLVAG
+521 RALRDIELPLVAT

-552 ATLMLARPGLN
+552 ATLMLARPGLS

-581 SAMSTVMI
+581 SAMSVVMI
-589 AVSALA
+589 AVSAIA

-604 RIFKHF
+604 RALRF

>member
-1 MGSARRHRTVR
+1 MRR
-12 SVRRSRRKGPHP
+12 
-24 ALQARCAWASPA
+24 W
-36 LAGEGVRS
+36 
-44 RRSLGGEGLL
+44 GGERLL
-54 LPFPLLFL
+54 LALPVLFL
-62 IIFFYAPIAN
+62 VVFFYGPIAN

-82 AFSLEFVRKILADDY
+82 AFSLEFLWAVLTDDY
-97 FQHVIL
+97 FRHVIL

-116 IILGLPLA
+116 IALGLPLA
-124 YILTRYDFPLKRA
+124 FILTHYDFPLKRVA
-137 VRALT
+137 RALT

-163 NGYLNQFLMKLF
+163 NGYLNQFLMNLF

-221 ARTLGA
+221 ARALGA
-227 SRFYVFKDITLPM
+227 SRFFVFKDITLPM

-286 DPEFINYKLGAA
+286 DPQFVNYKIGAA
-298 LALIGLMLSLGMTY
+298 LALVGLVLSLAVTY

-317 QGSFARQA
+317 QGGLARQT
-325 EHVRPRS
+325 EQLRPRP
-332 TIPLFV
+332 TAPLFA

-344 RPAKILLWLYVL
+344 RPTKLLVWLYVL
-356 VSVLLFVGPVLAI
+356 CSVILFVGPVAAI
-369 VIDSF
+369 VVDSLR
-374 WEDTPGGGRWTLRWY
+374 EETAEGARWTLRWY

-395 DYEALLGDSPLQAIL
+395 NYEALVGDSPLRAII
-410 NSLGFGLGAT
+410 NSLSFGLGAT
-420 MIAVP
+420 AIAVP
-425 LGLIFAYMIARLRWA
+425 LGLIFAYVIARLRLDRSSC
-440 GRRLFDTLLMAPL
+440 RRRRQGVQSRRSLVDTLLMAPL

-468 NAPPFKLAGT
+468 NAPPLRLVGSS
-478 ATAVI
+478 TAVI

-490 FPFVVRAL
+490 FPFIVRAL
-498 VPVLENLD
+498 VPILESLD
-506 MKIVEMARSLGASRW
+506 VRLTEMARSLGAGRF
-521 RALREIELPLVAG
+521 RALRDIELPLVAT

-552 ATLMLARPGLN
+552 ATLMLARPGLS

-581 SAMSTVMI
+581 SAMSVVMI
-589 AVSALA
+589 AVSAIA

-604 RIFKHF
+604 RALRF

>member
-1 MGSARRHRTVR
+1 MRR
-12 SVRRSRRKGPHP
+12 
-24 ALQARCAWASPA
+24 W
-36 LAGEGVRS
+36 
-44 RRSLGGEGLL
+44 GGEQLL
-54 LPFPLLFL
+54 LALPVLFL
-62 IIFFYAPIAN
+62 VVFFYGPIAN

-82 AFSLEFVRKILADDY
+82 AFSLEFLWAVLTDDY
-97 FQHVIL
+97 FRHVIL

-116 IILGLPLA
+116 IALGLPLA
-124 YILTRYDFPLKRA
+124 FILTHYDFPLKRV

-163 NGYLNQFLMKLF
+163 NGYLNQFLMNLF

-221 ARTLGA
+221 ARALGA
-227 SRFYVFKDITLPM
+227 SRFFVFKDITLPM

-286 DPEFINYKLGAA
+286 DPQFVNYKIGAA
-298 LALIGLMLSLGMTY
+298 LALVGLVLSLAVTY

-317 QGSFARQA
+317 QGSLALQT
-325 EHVRPRS
+325 EQLRPRP
-332 TIPLFV
+332 TAPLFA

-344 RPAKILLWLYVL
+344 RPAKLLVWLYVL
-356 VSVLLFVGPVLAI
+356 ISVILFVGPVAAI
-369 VIDSF
+369 VVDSLR
-374 WEDTPGGGRWTLRWY
+374 EETAEGARWTLRWY

-395 DYEALLGDSPLQAIL
+395 NYEALVGDSPLRAIV
-410 NSLGFGLGAT
+410 NSLIFGLGAT
-420 MIAVP
+420 AIAVP
-425 LGLIFAYMIARLRWA
+425 LGLIFAYVIARLHWA

-468 NAPPFKLAGT
+468 NAPPLRLVGT

-490 FPFVVRAL
+490 FPFIVRAL
-498 VPVLENLD
+498 VPILESLD
-506 MKIVEMARSLGASRW
+506 VRLTEMARSLGAGRF
-521 RALREIELPLVAG
+521 RALRDIELPLVAT

-552 ATLMLARPGLN
+552 ATLMLARPGLS

-581 SAMSTVMI
+581 SAMSVVMI
-589 AVSALA
+589 AVSAIA

-604 RIFKHF
+604 RALRF

>member
-1 MGSARRHRTVR
+1 MRR
-12 SVRRSRRKGPHP
+12 
-24 ALQARCAWASPA
+24 W
-36 LAGEGVRS
+36 
-44 RRSLGGEGLL
+44 GGEQLL
-54 LPFPLLFL
+54 LALPVLFL
-62 IIFFYAPIAN
+62 VVFFYGPIAN

-82 AFSLEFVRKILADDY
+82 AFSLEFLWTVLTDDY
-97 FQHVIL
+97 FRYVIL

-116 IILGLPLA
+116 IALGLPLA
-124 YILTRYDFPLKRA
+124 FILTHYDFPLKRI

-163 NGYLNQFLMKLF
+163 NGYLNQFLMHLF

-221 ARTLGA
+221 ARALGA
-227 SRFYVFKDITLPM
+227 SRFFVFKDITLPM

-286 DPEFINYKLGAA
+286 DPQFVNYKIGAA
-298 LALIGLMLSLGMTY
+298 LALVGLVLSLAVTY

-317 QGSFARQA
+317 QGGLARQT
-325 EHVRPRS
+325 EQLRPRP
-332 TIPLFV
+332 TAPLFA

-344 RPAKILLWLYVL
+344 RPTKLLVWLYVL
-356 VSVLLFVGPVLAI
+356 ISVILFVGPVAAI
-369 VIDSF
+369 VVDSLR
-374 WEDTPGGGRWTLRWY
+374 EETAEGARWTLRWY

-395 DYEALLGDSPLQAIL
+395 NYEALVGDSPLRAII
-410 NSLGFGLGAT
+410 NSLSFGLGAT
-420 MIAVP
+420 AIAVP
-425 LGLIFAYMIARLRWA
+425 LGLIFAYVIARLHWA

-468 NAPPFKLAGT
+468 NAPPLRLVGSS
-478 ATAVI
+478 TAVI

-490 FPFVVRAL
+490 FPFSVRAL
-498 VPVLENLD
+498 VPIFASLD
-506 MKIVEMARSLGASRW
+506 VRLTLMASSLGAGRF
-521 RALREIELPLVAG
+521 RALRDIELPLVAT

-552 ATLMLARPGLN
+552 ATLMLARPGLS

-581 SAMSTVMI
+581 SAMSVVMI
-589 AVSALA
+589 AVSAIA

-604 RIFKHF
+604 RALRF

>member
-1 MGSARRHRTVR
+1 MRLFGRN
-12 SVRRSRRKGPHP
+12 GPHP
-24 ALQARCAWASPA
+24 TLQAPLSRSY
-36 LAGEGVRS
+36 GGGV
-44 RRSLGGEGLL
+44 GGEGLL
-54 LPFPLLFL
+54 LLFPLLFL
-62 IIFFYAPIAN
+62 IVFLYAPIAN
-72 LLREGLTKDG
+72 LLREGLTKDN
-82 AFSLEFVRKILADDY
+82 AFSLEFVQRILTDDY
-97 FQHVIL
+97 FRHVIF

-116 IILGLPLA
+116 IALGLPLA
-124 YILTRYDFPLKRA
+124 YILTHYDFPLKRA
-137 VRALT
+137 IRALT

-163 NGYLNQFLMKLF
+163 NGYLNQFLMNLF

-210 WERLDPRYEES
+210 WERLDLRYEES
-221 ARTLGA
+221 ARALGA
-227 SRFYVFKDITLPM
+227 SRFYAFKDVTLPM

-279 TRVVTRL
+279 TRVVTML
-286 DPEFINYKLGAA
+286 DPQFVNYKIGAA
-298 LALIGLMLSLGMTY
+298 LALIGLALSLSMTY
-312 LYLRL
+312 IYLRL
-317 QGSFARQA
+317 QGGFARQA
-325 EHVRPRS
+325 EHVRPRP
-332 TIPLFV
+332 TTPLFA
-338 GVRDLL
+338 GVRDFL
-344 RPAKILLWLYVL
+344 RPTKLLLWLYVL
-356 VSVLLFVGPVLAI
+356 CSVLIFLGPILAI
-369 VIDSF
+369 IVDSL
-374 WEDTPGGGRWTLRWY
+374 WEDGHWTLRWY
-389 SYIFTP
+389 AYIFTP
-395 DYEALLGDSPLQAIL
+395 NYEALLGDSPLQAIL
-410 NSLGFGLGAT
+410 NSLSFGLGAT
-420 MIAVP
+420 AIAVP
-425 LGLIFAYMIARLRWA
+425 LGLIFAYVIARARWG
-440 GRRLFDTLLMAPL
+440 GRRLLDTLLMAPL

-458 VLAFALLRAF
+458 VLAFALLRTF
-468 NAPPFKLAGT
+468 NVPPLKLVGT

-483 IAHAVII
+483 VAHAVII
-490 FPFVVRAL
+490 FPFIVRAL

-506 MKIVEMARSLGASRW
+506 LRIVEMARSLGASRW
-521 RALREIELPLVAG
+521 RALREVELPLVAG

-563 TMPVAVYRFLSQH
+563 TMPIAVYRFLSQH

-581 SAMSTVMI
+581 SAMSAVMI

-604 RIFKHF
+604 RVLRHF

>member
-1 MGSARRHRTVR
+1 MRR
-12 SVRRSRRKGPHP
+12 
-24 ALQARCAWASPA
+24 W
-36 LAGEGVRS
+36 
-44 RRSLGGEGLL
+44 GGEQLL
-54 LPFPLLFL
+54 LALPVLFL
-62 IIFFYAPIAN
+62 VVFFYGPIAN

-82 AFSLEFVRKILADDY
+82 AFSLEFLWAVLTDDY
-97 FQHVIL
+97 FRHVIL

-116 IILGLPLA
+116 IALGLPLA
-124 YILTRYDFPLKRA
+124 FILTHYDFPLKRI

-163 NGYLNQFLMKLF
+163 NGYLNQLLMHLF

-221 ARTLGA
+221 ARALGA
-227 SRFYVFKDITLPM
+227 SRFFVFKDITLPM

-286 DPEFINYKLGAA
+286 DPQFVNYKIGAA
-298 LALIGLMLSLGMTY
+298 LALVGLVLSLAVTY

-317 QGSFARQA
+317 QGSLARQT
-325 EHVRPRS
+325 EQLRPRP
-332 TIPLFV
+332 TAPLFA

-344 RPAKILLWLYVL
+344 RPTKLLVWLYVL
-356 VSVLLFVGPVLAI
+356 ISVILFVGPVAAI
-369 VIDSF
+369 VVDSLR
-374 WEDTPGGGRWTLRWY
+374 EETAEGARWTLRWY

-395 DYEALLGDSPLQAIL
+395 NYEALVGDSPLRAII
-410 NSLGFGLGAT
+410 NSLSFGLGAT
-420 MIAVP
+420 AIAVP
-425 LGLIFAYMIARLRWA
+425 LGLIFAYVIARLRLDRSSC
-440 GRRLFDTLLMAPL
+440 RRRRQGVQSRRSLVDTLLMAPL

-468 NAPPFKLAGT
+468 NAPPLRLVGT

-490 FPFVVRAL
+490 FPFIVRAL
-498 VPVLENLD
+498 VPILESLD
-506 MKIVEMARSLGASRW
+506 VRLTEMARSLGAGRF
-521 RALREIELPLVAG
+521 RALRDIELPLVAT

-552 ATLMLARPGLN
+552 ATLMLARPGLS

-581 SAMSTVMI
+581 SAMSVVMI
-589 AVSALA
+589 AVSAIA

-604 RIFKHF
+604 RALRF

>member
-1 MGSARRHRTVR
+1 
-12 SVRRSRRKGPHP
+12 
-24 ALQARCAWASPA
+24 
-36 LAGEGVRS
+36 LA
-44 RRSLGGEGLL
+44 
-54 LPFPLLFL
+54 F
-62 IIFFYAPIAN
+62 
-72 LLREGLTKDG
+72 
-82 AFSLEFVRKILADDY
+82 
-97 FQHVIL
+97 
-103 FTLWQALLSTLAS
+103 
-116 IILGLPLA
+116 
-124 YILTRYDFPLKRA
+124 ILTHYDFPLKRVA
-137 VRALT
+137 RALT

-163 NGYLNQFLMKLF
+163 NGYLNQFLMHLF

-221 ARTLGA
+221 ARALGA
-227 SRFYVFKDITLPM
+227 SRFFVFKDITLPM

-286 DPEFINYKLGAA
+286 DPQFVNYKIGAA
-298 LALIGLMLSLGMTY
+298 LALVGLVLSLAVTY

-317 QGSFARQA
+317 QGGLARQT
-325 EHVRPRS
+325 EQLRPRP
-332 TIPLFV
+332 TAPLFA

-344 RPAKILLWLYVL
+344 RPTKLLVWLYVL
-356 VSVLLFVGPVLAI
+356 CSVILFVGPVVAI
-369 VIDSF
+369 VVDSLR
-374 WEDTPGGGRWTLRWY
+374 EETAEGARWTLRWY

-395 DYEALLGDSPLQAIL
+395 NYEALVGDSPLRAIV
-410 NSLGFGLGAT
+410 NSVSFGLGAT
-420 MIAVP
+420 AIAVP
-425 LGLIFAYMIARLRWA
+425 LGLIFAYVIARLHWA

-468 NAPPFKLAGT
+468 NAPPLRLVGT

-490 FPFVVRAL
+490 FPFIVRAL
-498 VPVLENLD
+498 VPILESLD
-506 MKIVEMARSLGASRW
+506 VRLTEMARSLGAGRF
-521 RALREIELPLVAG
+521 RALRDIELPLVAT

-541 FAFALSLGEMS
+541 LAFALSLGEMS
-552 ATLMLARPGLN
+552 ATLMLARPGLS

-581 SAMSTVMI
+581 SAMSVVMI
-589 AVSALA
+589 AVSAIA

-604 RIFKHF
+604 RALRF

>member
-1 MGSARRHRTVR
+1 MRR
-12 SVRRSRRKGPHP
+12 
-24 ALQARCAWASPA
+24 W
-36 LAGEGVRS
+36 
-44 RRSLGGEGLL
+44 GGEQLL
-54 LPFPLLFL
+54 LALPVLFL
-62 IIFFYAPIAN
+62 VVFFYGPIAN

-82 AFSLEFVRKILADDY
+82 AFSLEFLWAVLTDDY
-97 FQHVIL
+97 FRHVIL

-116 IILGLPLA
+116 IALGLPLA
-124 YILTRYDFPLKRA
+124 FILTHYDFPLKRI

-163 NGYLNQFLMKLF
+163 NGYLNQFLMHLF

-221 ARTLGA
+221 ARALGA
-227 SRFYVFKDITLPM
+227 SRFFVFKDITLPM

-286 DPEFINYKLGAA
+286 DPQFVNYKIGAA
-298 LALIGLMLSLGMTY
+298 LALVGLVLSLAVTY

-317 QGSFARQA
+317 QGSLARQT
-325 EHVRPRS
+325 EQLRPRP
-332 TIPLFV
+332 TAPLFA

-344 RPAKILLWLYVL
+344 RPTKLLVWLYVL
-356 VSVLLFVGPVLAI
+356 VSVILFVGPVAAI
-369 VIDSF
+369 VVDSLR
-374 WEDTPGGGRWTLRWY
+374 EETAEGARWTLRWY

-395 DYEALLGDSPLQAIL
+395 NYEALVGDSPLRAIV
-410 NSLGFGLGAT
+410 NSLIFGLGAT
-420 MIAVP
+420 AIAVP
-425 LGLIFAYMIARLRWA
+425 LGLIFAYVIARLRLDRSSC
-440 GRRLFDTLLMAPL
+440 RRRRQGVQSRRSLVDTLLMAPL

-468 NAPPFKLAGT
+468 NAPPLRLVGT

-490 FPFVVRAL
+490 FPFIVRAL
-498 VPVLENLD
+498 VPILESLD
-506 MKIVEMARSLGASRW
+506 VRLTEMARSLGAGRF
-521 RALREIELPLVAG
+521 RALRDIELPLVAT

-541 FAFALSLGEMS
+541 LAFALSLGEMS
-552 ATLMLARPGLN
+552 ATLMLARPGLS

-581 SAMSTVMI
+581 SAMSVVMI
-589 AVSALA
+589 AVSAIA

-604 RIFKHF
+604 RALRF

>member
-1 MGSARRHRTVR
+1 VNMRR
-12 SVRRSRRKGPHP
+12 
-24 ALQARCAWASPA
+24 W
-36 LAGEGVRS
+36 
-44 RRSLGGEGLL
+44 GGEQLL
-54 LPFPLLFL
+54 LALPVLFL
-62 IIFFYAPIAN
+62 VVFFYGPIAN

-82 AFSLEFVRKILADDY
+82 AFSLEFLWTVLTDDY
-97 FQHVIL
+97 FRHVIL

-116 IILGLPLA
+116 IALGLPLA
-124 YILTRYDFPLKRA
+124 FILTHYDFPLKRV

-156 FALLFGR
+156 FVLLFGR
-163 NGYLNQFLMKLF
+163 NGYLNQLLMHLF

-221 ARTLGA
+221 ARALGA
-227 SRFYVFKDITLPM
+227 SRFSVFKDITLPL

-286 DPEFINYKLGAA
+286 DPQFVNYKIGAA
-298 LALIGLMLSLGMTY
+298 LALVGLVLSLAVTY

-317 QGSFARQA
+317 QGGLARQT
-325 EHVRPRS
+325 EQLRPRP
-332 TIPLFV
+332 TAPLFA

-344 RPAKILLWLYVL
+344 RPTKLLVWLYVL
-356 VSVLLFVGPVLAI
+356 ISVILFVGPVAAI
-369 VIDSF
+369 VVDSLR
-374 WEDTPGGGRWTLRWY
+374 EETAEGARWTLRWY

-395 DYEALLGDSPLQAIL
+395 NYEALVGDSPLRAII
-410 NSLGFGLGAT
+410 NSLSFGLGAT
-420 MIAVP
+420 AIAVP
-425 LGLIFAYMIARLRWA
+425 LGLIFAYVIARLHWA

-468 NAPPFKLAGT
+468 NAPPLRLVGSS
-478 ATAVI
+478 TAVI

-490 FPFVVRAL
+490 FPFIVRAL
-498 VPVLENLD
+498 VPILESLD
-506 MKIVEMARSLGASRW
+506 VRLTEMARSLGAGRF
-521 RALREIELPLVAG
+521 RALRDIELPLVAT

-552 ATLMLARPGLN
+552 ATLMLARPGLS

-581 SAMSTVMI
+581 SAMSVVMI
-589 AVSALA
+589 AVSAIA

-604 RIFKHF
+604 RALRF

>member
-1 MGSARRHRTVR
+1 MRR
-12 SVRRSRRKGPHP
+12 
-24 ALQARCAWASPA
+24 W
-36 LAGEGVRS
+36 
-44 RRSLGGEGLL
+44 GGEQLL
-54 LPFPLLFL
+54 LALPVLFL
-62 IIFFYAPIAN
+62 VVFFYGPIAN

-82 AFSLEFVRKILADDY
+82 AFSLEFLWAVLTDDY
-97 FQHVIL
+97 FRHVIL

-116 IILGLPLA
+116 IALGLPLA
-124 YILTRYDFPLKRA
+124 FILTHYDFPLKRI

-156 FALLFGR
+156 FVLLFGR
-163 NGYLNQFLMKLF
+163 NGYLNQFLMHLF

-221 ARTLGA
+221 ARALGA
-227 SRFYVFKDITLPM
+227 SRFFVFKDITLPM

-286 DPEFINYKLGAA
+286 DPQFVNYKIGAA
-298 LALIGLMLSLGMTY
+298 LALVGLVLSLAVTY

-317 QGSFARQA
+317 QGSLARQT
-325 EHVRPRS
+325 EQLRPRP
-332 TIPLFV
+332 TAPLFA

-344 RPAKILLWLYVL
+344 RPTKLLVWLYVL
-356 VSVLLFVGPVLAI
+356 ISVILFVGPVAAI
-369 VIDSF
+369 VVDSLR
-374 WEDTPGGGRWTLRWY
+374 EETAEGARWTLRWY

-395 DYEALLGDSPLQAIL
+395 NYEALVGDSPLRAIV
-410 NSLGFGLGAT
+410 NSLIFGLGAT
-420 MIAVP
+420 AIAVP
-425 LGLIFAYMIARLRWA
+425 LGLIFAYVIARLRLDRSSC
-440 GRRLFDTLLMAPL
+440 RRRRQGVQSRRSLVDTLLMAPL

-468 NAPPFKLAGT
+468 NAPPLRLVGT

-490 FPFVVRAL
+490 FPFIVRAL
-498 VPVLENLD
+498 VPILESLD
-506 MKIVEMARSLGASRW
+506 VRLTEMARSLGAGRF
-521 RALREIELPLVAG
+521 RALRDIELPLVAT

-552 ATLMLARPGLN
+552 ATLMLARPGLS

-581 SAMSTVMI
+581 SAMSVVMI
-589 AVSALA
+589 AVSAIA

-604 RIFKHF
+604 RALRF

>member
-1 MGSARRHRTVR
+1 MRR
-12 SVRRSRRKGPHP
+12 
-24 ALQARCAWASPA
+24 W
-36 LAGEGVRS
+36 
-44 RRSLGGEGLL
+44 GGEQLL
-54 LPFPLLFL
+54 LALPVLFL
-62 IIFFYAPIAN
+62 VVFFYGPIAN

-82 AFSLEFVRKILADDY
+82 AFSLEFLWAVLTDDY
-97 FQHVIL
+97 FRHVIL

-116 IILGLPLA
+116 IALGLPLA
-124 YILTRYDFPLKRA
+124 FILTHYDFPLKRI

-163 NGYLNQFLMKLF
+163 NGYLNQFLMHLF

-221 ARTLGA
+221 ARALGA
-227 SRFYVFKDITLPM
+227 SRFFVFKDITLPM

-286 DPEFINYKLGAA
+286 DPQFVNYKIGAA
-298 LALIGLMLSLGMTY
+298 LALVGLVLSLAVTY

-317 QGSFARQA
+317 QGILARQT
-325 EHVRPRS
+325 EQLRPRP
-332 TIPLFV
+332 TAPLLAEI
-338 GVRDLL
+338 RDLL
-344 RPAKILLWLYVL
+344 RPTKLLVWLYVL
-356 VSVLLFVGPVLAI
+356 VSVILFVGPVAAI
-369 VIDSF
+369 VVDSLR
-374 WEDTPGGGRWTLRWY
+374 EETAEGARWTLRWY

-395 DYEALLGDSPLQAIL
+395 NYEALVGDSPLRAIV
-410 NSLGFGLGAT
+410 NSLIFGLGAT
-420 MIAVP
+420 AIAVP
-425 LGLIFAYMIARLRWA
+425 LGLIFAYVIARLHWA

-468 NAPPFKLAGT
+468 NAPPLRLVGT

-490 FPFVVRAL
+490 FPFIVRAL
-498 VPVLENLD
+498 VPILESLD
-506 MKIVEMARSLGASRW
+506 VRLTEMARTLGAGRF
-521 RALREIELPLVAG
+521 RALRDIELPLVAT

-552 ATLMLARPGLN
+552 ATLMLARPGLS

-581 SAMSTVMI
+581 SAMSVVMI
-589 AVSALA
+589 AVSAIA

-604 RIFKHF
+604 RALRF

>member
-1 MGSARRHRTVR
+1 MRR
-12 SVRRSRRKGPHP
+12 
-24 ALQARCAWASPA
+24 W
-36 LAGEGVRS
+36 
-44 RRSLGGEGLL
+44 GGEQLL
-54 LPFPLLFL
+54 LALPVLFL
-62 IIFFYAPIAN
+62 VVFFYGPIAN

-82 AFSLEFVRKILADDY
+82 AFSLEFLWTVLTDDY
-97 FQHVIL
+97 FRYVIL

-116 IILGLPLA
+116 IALGLPLA
-124 YILTRYDFPLKRA
+124 FILTHYDFPLKRI

-156 FALLFGR
+156 FVLLFGR
-163 NGYLNQFLMKLF
+163 NGYLNQFLMHLF

-221 ARTLGA
+221 ARALGA
-227 SRFYVFKDITLPM
+227 SRFFVFKDITLPM

-286 DPEFINYKLGAA
+286 DPQFVNYKIGAA
-298 LALIGLMLSLGMTY
+298 LALVGLVLSLAVTY

-317 QGSFARQA
+317 QGGLARQT
-325 EHVRPRS
+325 EQLRPRP
-332 TIPLFV
+332 TAPLFA

-344 RPAKILLWLYVL
+344 RPTKLLVWLYVL
-356 VSVLLFVGPVLAI
+356 ISVILFVGPVAAI
-369 VIDSF
+369 VVDSLR
-374 WEDTPGGGRWTLRWY
+374 EETAEGARWTLRWY

-395 DYEALLGDSPLQAIL
+395 NYEALVGDSPLRAIV
-410 NSLGFGLGAT
+410 NSLIFGLGAT
-420 MIAVP
+420 AIAVP
-425 LGLIFAYMIARLRWA
+425 LGLIFAYVIARLHWA

-468 NAPPFKLAGT
+468 NAPPLRLVGSS
-478 ATAVI
+478 TAVI

-490 FPFVVRAL
+490 FPFIVRAL
-498 VPVLENLD
+498 VPILESLD
-506 MKIVEMARSLGASRW
+506 VRLTEMARSLGAGRF
-521 RALREIELPLVAG
+521 RALRDIELPLVAT

-552 ATLMLARPGLN
+552 ATLMLARPGLS

-581 SAMSTVMI
+581 SAMSVVMI
-589 AVSALA
+589 AVSAIA

-604 RIFKHF
+604 RALRF

>member
-1 MGSARRHRTVR
+1 MRR
-12 SVRRSRRKGPHP
+12 
-24 ALQARCAWASPA
+24 W
-36 LAGEGVRS
+36 
-44 RRSLGGEGLL
+44 GGEQLL
-54 LPFPLLFL
+54 LALPVLFL
-62 IIFFYAPIAN
+62 VVFFYGPIAN

-82 AFSLEFVRKILADDY
+82 AFSLEFLWTVLTDDY
-97 FQHVIL
+97 FRHVIL

-116 IILGLPLA
+116 IALGLPLA
-124 YILTRYDFPLKRA
+124 FILTHYDFPLKRI

-163 NGYLNQFLMKLF
+163 NGYLNQLLMHLF

-221 ARTLGA
+221 ARALGA
-227 SRFYVFKDITLPM
+227 SRFFVFKDITLPM

-286 DPEFINYKLGAA
+286 DPQFVNYKIGAA
-298 LALIGLMLSLGMTY
+298 LALVGLVLSLAVTY

-317 QGSFARQA
+317 QGGLARQT
-325 EHVRPRS
+325 EQLRPRP
-332 TIPLFV
+332 TAPLFA

-344 RPAKILLWLYVL
+344 RPTKLLVWLYVL
-356 VSVLLFVGPVLAI
+356 ISVILFVGPVAAI
-369 VIDSF
+369 VVDSLR
-374 WEDTPGGGRWTLRWY
+374 EETAEGARWTLRWY

-395 DYEALLGDSPLQAIL
+395 NYEALVGDSPLRAIV
-410 NSLGFGLGAT
+410 NSLIFGLGAT
-420 MIAVP
+420 AIAVP
-425 LGLIFAYMIARLRWA
+425 LGLIFAYVIARLHWA

-468 NAPPFKLAGT
+468 NAPPLRLVGSS
-478 ATAVI
+478 TAVI

-490 FPFVVRAL
+490 FPFIVRAL
-498 VPVLENLD
+498 VPILESLD
-506 MKIVEMARSLGASRW
+506 VRLTEMARSLGAGRF
-521 RALREIELPLVAG
+521 RALRDIELPLVAT

-552 ATLMLARPGLN
+552 ATLMLARPGLS

-581 SAMSTVMI
+581 SAMSVVMI
-589 AVSALA
+589 AVSAIA

-604 RIFKHF
+604 RALRF

>member
-1 MGSARRHRTVR
+1 MRR
-12 SVRRSRRKGPHP
+12 
-24 ALQARCAWASPA
+24 W
-36 LAGEGVRS
+36 
-44 RRSLGGEGLL
+44 GGEQLL
-54 LPFPLLFL
+54 LALPVLFL
-62 IIFFYAPIAN
+62 VVFFYGPIAN

-82 AFSLEFVRKILADDY
+82 AFSLEFLWTVLTDDY
-97 FQHVIL
+97 FRHVIL

-116 IILGLPLA
+116 IALGLPLA
-124 YILTRYDFPLKRA
+124 FILTHYDFPLKRI

-163 NGYLNQFLMKLF
+163 NGYLNQFLMHLF

-221 ARTLGA
+221 ARALGA
-227 SRFYVFKDITLPM
+227 SRFFVFKDITLPM

-286 DPEFINYKLGAA
+286 DPQFVNYKIGAA
-298 LALIGLMLSLGMTY
+298 LALVGLVLSLAVTY

-317 QGSFARQA
+317 QGSLARQT
-325 EHVRPRS
+325 EQLRPRP
-332 TIPLFV
+332 TAPLLA

-344 RPAKILLWLYVL
+344 RPTKLLVWLYVL
-356 VSVLLFVGPVLAI
+356 VSVILFVGPVAAI
-369 VIDSF
+369 VVDSLR
-374 WEDTPGGGRWTLRWY
+374 EETAEGARWTLRWY

-395 DYEALLGDSPLQAIL
+395 NYEALVGDSPLRAIV
-410 NSLGFGLGAT
+410 NSLIFGLGAT
-420 MIAVP
+420 AIAVP
-425 LGLIFAYMIARLRWA
+425 LGLIFAYVIARLHWA

-468 NAPPFKLAGT
+468 NAPPLRLVGT

-490 FPFVVRAL
+490 FPFIVRAL
-498 VPVLENLD
+498 VPILESLD
-506 MKIVEMARSLGASRW
+506 VRLTEMARSLGAGRF
-521 RALREIELPLVAG
+521 RALRDIELPLVAT

-552 ATLMLARPGLN
+552 ATLMLARPGLS

-581 SAMSTVMI
+581 SAMSVVMI
-589 AVSALA
+589 AVSAIA

-604 RIFKHF
+604 RALRF

>member
-1 MGSARRHRTVR
+1 VNMRR
-12 SVRRSRRKGPHP
+12 
-24 ALQARCAWASPA
+24 W
-36 LAGEGVRS
+36 
-44 RRSLGGEGLL
+44 GGEQLL
-54 LPFPLLFL
+54 LALPVLFL
-62 IIFFYAPIAN
+62 VVFFYGPIAN

-82 AFSLEFVRKILADDY
+82 AFSLEFLWTVLTDDY
-97 FQHVIL
+97 FRYVIL

-116 IILGLPLA
+116 IALGLPLA
-124 YILTRYDFPLKRA
+124 FILTHYDFPLKRVA
-137 VRALT
+137 RALT

-163 NGYLNQFLMKLF
+163 NGYLNQFLMNLF

-221 ARTLGA
+221 ARALGA
-227 SRFYVFKDITLPM
+227 SRFFVFKDITLPM

-286 DPEFINYKLGAA
+286 DPQFVNYKIGAA
-298 LALIGLMLSLGMTY
+298 LALVGLVLSLAVTY

-317 QGSFARQA
+317 QGGLARQT
-325 EHVRPRS
+325 EQLRPRP
-332 TIPLFV
+332 TAPLFA

-344 RPAKILLWLYVL
+344 RPTKLLVWLYVL
-356 VSVLLFVGPVLAI
+356 ISVILFVGPVAAI
-369 VIDSF
+369 VVDSLR
-374 WEDTPGGGRWTLRWY
+374 EETAEGARWTLRWY

-395 DYEALLGDSPLQAIL
+395 NYEALVGDSPLRAII
-410 NSLGFGLGAT
+410 NSLSFGLGAT
-420 MIAVP
+420 AIAVP
-425 LGLIFAYMIARLRWA
+425 LGLIFAYVIARLHWA

-468 NAPPFKLAGT
+468 NAPPLRLVGSS
-478 ATAVI
+478 TAVI

-490 FPFVVRAL
+490 FPFIVRAL
-498 VPVLENLD
+498 VPILESLD
-506 MKIVEMARSLGASRW
+506 VRLTEMARSLGAGRF
-521 RALREIELPLVAG
+521 RALRDIELPLVAT

-552 ATLMLARPGLN
+552 ATLMLARPGLS

-581 SAMSTVMI
+581 SAMSVVMI
-589 AVSALA
+589 AVSAIA

-604 RIFKHF
+604 RALRF

>member
-1 MGSARRHRTVR
+1 V
-12 SVRRSRRKGPHP
+12 
-24 ALQARCAWASPA
+24 
-36 LAGEGVRS
+36 
-44 RRSLGGEGLL
+44 LL
-54 LPFPLLFL
+54 LPLLFL
-62 IIFFYAPIAN
+62 VIFFYAPVAN
-72 LLREGLTKDG
+72 LLREGLTQDG
-82 AFSLEFVRKILADDY
+82 AFSLEFVQRILTDDY
-97 FQHVIL
+97 FRHVIL

-116 IILGLPLA
+116 IALGLPVA
-124 YILTRYDFPLKRA
+124 YMLTHYDFPFKRA
-137 VRALT
+137 IRSLT

-163 NGYLNQFLMKLF
+163 NGYLNQFLMGLF

-221 ARTLGA
+221 ARALGA
-227 SRFYVFKDITLPM
+227 SPFYVFKDITLPM

-252 FIFCFLSFPIVLS
+252 FLFCFLSFPIVLS

-286 DPEFINYKLGAA
+286 DPQFLNYKIGAA
-298 LALIGLMLSLGMTY
+298 LALVSLVLSLGIVY

-317 QGSFARQA
+317 QGSLTRQV
-325 EHVRPRS
+325 EQLRPRP
-332 TIPLFV
+332 TVPLFA
-338 GVRDLL
+338 GARDLL
-344 RPAKILLWLYVL
+344 RPTKLLLWLYVL
-356 VSVLLFVGPVLAI
+356 FSLVVFVGPVLAI
-369 VIDSF
+369 VADSL
-374 WEDTPGGGRWTLRWY
+374 WEDTPTGGHWTLRWY

-395 DYEALLGDSPLQAIL
+395 DYEALLGDSPVQAIL
-410 NSLGFGLGAT
+410 NSLSFGALAT
-420 MIAVP
+420 AIAVP
-425 LGLIFAYMIARLRWA
+425 LGLIFAYIIARARWG
-440 GRRLFDTLLMAPL
+440 GRRLVDTLLMAPL

-468 NAPPFKLAGT
+468 NAPPFRLVGT

-483 IAHAVII
+483 VAHAVII
-490 FPFVVRAL
+490 FPFIVRAL

-506 MKIVEMARSLGASRW
+506 LKIVEMARSLGASRW
-521 RALREIELPLVAG
+521 RALREIELPVVATGLV
-534 GLIAGAV
+534 AGAV

-552 ATLMLARPGLN
+552 ATVMLARPGLN

-576 SLGAP
+576 ALGAP
-581 SAMSTVMI
+581 SAMSAVMI
-589 AVSALA
+589 VVAALA
-595 FILLERWGE
+595 FIVLERFGE
-604 RIFKHF
+604 KALKL

>member
-1 MGSARRHRTVR
+1 VNMRR
-12 SVRRSRRKGPHP
+12 
-24 ALQARCAWASPA
+24 W
-36 LAGEGVRS
+36 
-44 RRSLGGEGLL
+44 GGEQLL
-54 LPFPLLFL
+54 LALPVLFL
-62 IIFFYAPIAN
+62 VVFFYGPIAN

-82 AFSLEFVRKILADDY
+82 AFSLEFLWAVLTDDY
-97 FQHVIL
+97 FRHVIL

-116 IILGLPLA
+116 IALGLPLA
-124 YILTRYDFPLKRA
+124 FILTHYDFPLKRI

-163 NGYLNQFLMKLF
+163 NGYLNQLLMHLF

-221 ARTLGA
+221 ARALGA
-227 SRFYVFKDITLPM
+227 SRFFVFKDITLPM

-286 DPEFINYKLGAA
+286 DPQFVNYKIGAA
-298 LALIGLMLSLGMTY
+298 LALVGLVLSLAVTY

-317 QGSFARQA
+317 QGSLARQT
-325 EHVRPRS
+325 EQLRPRP
-332 TIPLFV
+332 TAPLFA

-344 RPAKILLWLYVL
+344 RPTKLLVWLYVL
-356 VSVLLFVGPVLAI
+356 ISVILFVGPVAAI
-369 VIDSF
+369 VVDSLR
-374 WEDTPGGGRWTLRWY
+374 EETAEGARWTLRWY

-395 DYEALLGDSPLQAIL
+395 NYEALVGDSPLRAIV
-410 NSLGFGLGAT
+410 NSLIFGLGAT
-420 MIAVP
+420 AIAVP
-425 LGLIFAYMIARLRWA
+425 LGLIFAYVIARLHWA

-468 NAPPFKLAGT
+468 NALPLRLVGT

-490 FPFVVRAL
+490 FPFIVRAL
-498 VPVLENLD
+498 VPILESLD
-506 MKIVEMARSLGASRW
+506 VRLTEMARSLGAGRF
-521 RALREIELPLVAG
+521 RVLRDIELPLVAT

-552 ATLMLARPGLN
+552 ATLMLARPGLS

-581 SAMSTVMI
+581 SAMSVVMI
-589 AVSALA
+589 AVSAIA

-604 RIFKHF
+604 RALRF

>member
-1 MGSARRHRTVR
+1 MRR
-12 SVRRSRRKGPHP
+12 
-24 ALQARCAWASPA
+24 W
-36 LAGEGVRS
+36 
-44 RRSLGGEGLL
+44 GGEQLL
-54 LPFPLLFL
+54 LALPVLFL
-62 IIFFYAPIAN
+62 VVFFYGPIAN

-82 AFSLEFVRKILADDY
+82 AFSLEFLWTVLTDDY
-97 FQHVIL
+97 FRYVIL

-116 IILGLPLA
+116 IALGLPLA
-124 YILTRYDFPLKRA
+124 FILTHYDFPLKRI

-163 NGYLNQFLMKLF
+163 NGYLNQLLMHLF

-221 ARTLGA
+221 ARALGA
-227 SRFYVFKDITLPM
+227 SRFFVFKDITLPM

-286 DPEFINYKLGAA
+286 DPQFVNYKIGAA
-298 LALIGLMLSLGMTY
+298 LALVGLVLSLAVTY

-317 QGSFARQA
+317 QGGLARQT
-325 EHVRPRS
+325 EQLRPRP
-332 TIPLFV
+332 TAPLFA

-344 RPAKILLWLYVL
+344 RPTKLLVWLYVL
-356 VSVLLFVGPVLAI
+356 ISVILFVGPVAAI
-369 VIDSF
+369 VVDSLR
-374 WEDTPGGGRWTLRWY
+374 EETAEGARWTLRWY

-395 DYEALLGDSPLQAIL
+395 NYEALVGDSPLRAIV
-410 NSLGFGLGAT
+410 NSLIFGLGAT
-420 MIAVP
+420 AIAVP
-425 LGLIFAYMIARLRWA
+425 LGLIFAYVIARLHWA

-468 NAPPFKLAGT
+468 NAPPLRLVGT

-490 FPFVVRAL
+490 FPFIVRAL
-498 VPVLENLD
+498 VPILESLD
-506 MKIVEMARSLGASRW
+506 VRLTEMARSLGAGRF
-521 RALREIELPLVAG
+521 RALRDIELPLVAT

-552 ATLMLARPGLN
+552 ATLMLARPGLS

-581 SAMSTVMI
+581 SAMSVVMI
-589 AVSALA
+589 AVSAIA

-604 RIFKHF
+604 RALRF